1 MAKSGG
7 FRFSASDQRKM
18 ERALQQQAAKAL
30 RPLARDLETMLNGMS
45 REFRGRPVE
54 EIKPVLTQRWAKVTP
69 GGSITEPELTQYAEQ
84 IAAGGSFTMRT

>member
-7 FRFSASDQRKM
+7 FKFSASDQRKL
-18 ERALQQQAAKAL
+18 ERQIQKQASKAM
-30 RPLARDLETMLNGMS
+30 RPLARELEAMLNGMS
-45 REFRGRPVE
+45 REFQGRPVE
-54 EIKPVLTQRWAKVTP
+54 EIKPVLAERWAKATP

>member
-7 FRFSASDQRKM
+7 FKFSASDRRKL
-18 ERALQQQAAKAL
+18 ERAVEKEASKAL
-30 RPLARDLETMLNGMS
+30 RPLARDLEEMLNGMS
-45 REFRGRPVE
+45 REFQGRPVE
-54 EIKPVLTQRWAKVTP
+54 EIKPVLVARWKKTTP